1 MGLTSALGIGRT
13 ALAAYQAALQI
24 TGQNIANIATPG
36 YTRTSA
42 QLSAVAGPRLAVGQ
56 LGQGVRITSVRRS
69 ISETLEARLR
79 NAISD
84 KTSAGA
90 ERDTLSRVEG
100 LFDPLG
106 NTNLGSLMSEFF
118 GALNDLQNNPDNIAS
133 RGIVIS
139 AATTL
144 AERIRSTRS
153 SLIQLRN
160 ELNTEIQSVVQQG
173 DELATKIA
181 AINKQVAL
189 AEAGQNGP
197 AASLRD
203 ERDQLL
209 SELSGLFDITTREQ
223 PNGAVNVYIGNE
235 SLVQLGTS
243 FGLKTVTELNADGLA
258 SAVVRFKINNGP
270 VTASSGQVEGLINS
284 RDVHSQAQFAQLD
297 ALASALIH
305 EVNKIHSGGQGLQGF
320 STITGLSLVTDP
332 TQPLTALDN
341 GIDFIPRTGSFF
353 IDVKDTNS
361 GSVVRTQI
369 NIDLDG
375 IGTDTTLDSLAADIN
390 ANVAGV
396 TATVLPN
403 GQLQLTAA
411 AGSTF
416 TFSNDTSGTLAALN
430 INTFFTGRDS
440 RDINVNSLIA
450 GNPALLA
457 AAQSDFTGD
466 GSNATALSSL
476 QDTAVASLNGVSL
489 NEFYNAAMADLA
501 VRSSAANSAVDAADI
516 IADSLTVQRESI
528 SGVNLDEEAISLV
541 SFQRAFEGVARYM
554 NVVDEMLQ
562 TLLTLVR

>member
-42 QLSAVAGPRLAVGQ
+42 RLASVAGPNLGAGQ
-56 LGQGVRITSVRRS
+56 VGQGVRITSVRRS

-79 NAISD
+79 IAISD
-84 KTSAGA
+84 QRSARA

-100 LFDPLG
+100 LFNPLG
-106 NTNLGSLMSEFF
+106 DFNLGSLMSEFF
-118 GALNDLQNNPDNIAS
+118 GALNDLQNNPDNVAS
-133 RGIVIS
+133 RGIVIN

-144 AERIRSTRS
+144 AERIRSTRT
-153 SLIQLRN
+153 SLIDLRN
-160 ELNTEIQSVVQQG
+160 ELNTEIQSVVLRG

-181 AINKQVAL
+181 AINTQVAL
-189 AEAGQNGP
+189 AEAGQSGP
-197 AASLRD
+197 AAALRD
-203 ERDQLL
+203 ERGQLL
-209 SELSGLFDITTREQ
+209 SELSELFNISIREQ
-223 PNGAVNVYIGNE
+223 PNGAVNVFIGNE

-243 FGLKTVTELNADGLA
+243 FGLKAVTELNANGLA
-258 SAVVRFKINNGP
+258 SAVVRFKINDGP
-270 VTASSGQVEGLINS
+270 AIASSGQVEGLIIA
-284 RDVHSQAQFAQLD
+284 RDVHSQAQFAKLD
-297 ALASALIH
+297 SLAAALIN
-305 EVNKIHSGGQGLQGF
+305 EVNKIHSSGQGLQGF

-332 TQPLTALDN
+332 TLSLTTQDN
-341 GIDFIPRTGSFF
+341 GIDFVPQTGSFF
-353 IDVKDTNS
+353 IDVKDTSS

-375 IGTDTTLDSLAADIN
+375 IGTDTTLNSLAADIT

-396 TATVLPN
+396 TATVLSN

-411 AGSTF
+411 SGSTF

-430 INTFFTGRDS
+430 INTFFSGKDS
-440 RDINVNSLIA
+440 RDINVNPLLT
-450 GNPALLA
+450 GNSAFLA
-457 AAQSDFTGD
+457 TAQSDFTGD
-466 GSNATALSSL
+466 GSNSTALSSL
-476 QDTAVASLNGVSL
+476 QDAAVAVLGGVSL
-489 NEFYNAAMADLA
+489 NEFYNATMADLA
-501 VRSSAANSAVDAADI
+501 VRSSAANSAVNAADI
-516 IADSLTVQRESI
+516 IAESLTVQRESI

-554 NVVDEMLQ
+554 NVVDEMMQ

>member
-42 QLSAVAGPRLAVGQ
+42 QLSSIAGPNLGAGQ
-56 LGQGVRITSVRRS
+56 LGRGVRITSIRRS

-79 NAISD
+79 NATSD
-84 KTSAGA
+84 KQSAAA
-90 ERDTLSRVEG
+90 ERDVLSRVEG

-106 NTNLGSLMSEFF
+106 DSNLGSLMSEFF
-118 GALNDLQNNPDNIAS
+118 GALNDLQNNPDNVAS
-133 RGIVIS
+133 RGIVIN

-144 AERIRSTRS
+144 AERIRSTRT
-153 SLIQLRN
+153 SLIDLRN

-181 AINKQVAL
+181 AINTQISL
-189 AEAGQNGP
+189 AEAGQSGP

-203 ERDQLL
+203 QRDQLL
-209 SELSGLFDITTREQ
+209 GELSQLFDISIREQ
-223 PNGAVNVYIGNE
+223 PSGAVNVYIGNE

-243 FGLKTVTELNADGLA
+243 FGLKTVTETNANGLA
-258 SAVVRFKINNGP
+258 SAVVRFKINDGP
-270 VTASSGQVEGLINS
+270 VTASSGQVEGLITA
-284 RDVHSQAQFAQLD
+284 RDVHSQAEFAKLD
-297 ALASALIH
+297 SLASALIN
-305 EVNKIHSGGQGLQGF
+305 EVNKIHSGGQGLEGF

-332 TQPLTALDN
+332 TQPLTAQNN
-341 GIDFIPRTGSFF
+341 GIDFPPQTGSFF

-375 IGTDTTLDSLAADIN
+375 IGTDTTLNSLAADIT

-396 TATVLPN
+396 TATVLSN

-430 INTFFTGRDS
+430 INTFFSGKDS
-440 RDINVNSLIA
+440 RDININPLLTGNSA
-450 GNPALLA
+450 FLA
-457 AAQSDFTGD
+457 TAQSDFTGD

-476 QDTAVASLNGVSL
+476 QDTAVASLGGVSL
-489 NEFYNAAMADLA
+489 NEFYNATMADLA

-516 IADSLTVQRESI
+516 IAESLTVQRESI
-528 SGVNLDEEAISLV
+528 SGVNLDEEAISMV
-541 SFQRAFEGVARYM
+541 SFQRAFQGVARYM
-554 NVVDEMLQ
+554 NVVDDMLQ

>member
-42 QLSAVAGPRLAVGQ
+42 RLVSVAGPNLGAGQ
-56 LGQGVRITSVRRS
+56 VGQGVRITSVRRS

-79 NAISD
+79 TAISD
-84 KTSAGA
+84 QQSARA

-106 NTNLGSLMSEFF
+106 DSNLGSLMSAFF
-118 GALNDLQNNPDNIAS
+118 GALNDLQNNPDNVAS
-133 RGIVIS
+133 RGIVIN

-144 AERIRSTRS
+144 AERIRSTRT
-153 SLIQLRN
+153 SLIDLRN
-160 ELNTEIQSVVQQG
+160 ELNTEIKSVVLRG

-181 AINKQVAL
+181 AINTQVAL
-189 AEAGQNGP
+189 AEAGQSGP
-197 AASLRD
+197 AAALRD
-203 ERDQLL
+203 ERGQLL
-209 SELSGLFDITTREQ
+209 SELSELFDISIREQ

-270 VTASSGQVEGLINS
+270 VIVSSGQVEGLIAA
-284 RDVHSQAQFAQLD
+284 RDVHSQAQFARLD
-297 ALASALIH
+297 SLASALIN
-305 EVNKIHSGGQGLQGF
+305 EVNKIHSSGQGLQGF

-332 TQPLTALDN
+332 SLSLTTLDN
-341 GIDFIPRTGSFF
+341 GIDFVPQTGSFF
-353 IDVKDTNS
+353 IDVKDTSS

-375 IGTDTTLDSLAADIN
+375 IGTDTTLNSLAADIT
-390 ANVAGV
+390 ANVTGV
-396 TATVLPN
+396 TATVLSN

-411 AGSTF
+411 SGSTF

-430 INTFFTGRDS
+430 INTFFSGKDS
-440 RDINVNSLIA
+440 KDININPLLTGNSSF
-450 GNPALLA
+450 LA

-476 QDTAVASLNGVSL
+476 QDAAVAVLGGVSL
-489 NEFYNAAMADLA
+489 NEFYNATMADLA
-501 VRSSAANSAVDAADI
+501 VRSSAANSAVNAADI
-516 IADSLTVQRESI
+516 IFESLTIQRESI
-528 SGVNLDEEAISLV
+528 SGVSLDEEAIALV

-554 NVVDEMLQ
+554 NVVDEMMQ
-562 TLLTLVR
+562 TLLSLVR